1 MEGDGEGPA
10 FRGINRHGRLSSK
23 ALSNHSIALVIKRA
37 LMAGEIANGASA
49 AEAMTASKFAGHSL
63 RAGLATSAA
72 FNDTADHLI
81 QAQLRH
87 KKLDTTM
94 KYIRAG
100 ELFKKNAAG
109 MVGL

>member
-1 MEGDGEGPA
+1 M
-10 FRGINRHGRLSSK
+10 
-23 ALSNHSIALVIKRA
+23 IKRA
-37 LMAGEIANGASA
+37 VTAGEIANGASA
-49 AEAMTASKFAGHSL
+49 AEAMMTASKFAGHSL

-72 FNDTADHLI
+72 FNDAPGHLI